1 MRVRFLALLAAIMPF
16 AVAPASAANLI
27 VNGDFESVTGFGSNP
42 VHSTLIGTYSNGS
55 AAEFSGRPQATG
67 WQTHGYNF
75 IMMET
80 SPGNTGADDGTRDG
94 AYTTNNPDLN
104 PIIADRDPD
113 RFSLW
118 GPDTGA
124 PNGMTTSPT
133 GGSFLAADAAFGNEP
148 IFQVINGLQ
157 VGQVYK
163 LTFWWAAAQ
172 QAGYFQDTTEAWS
185 VCFGTCN
192 FDRVDYDGLA
202 TYHNDPGDEI
212 YTTATVMTPE
222 KGFIP
227 WQMETM
233 YFTATSTSQTL
244 SLLSHGTPIGQPPF
258 ALLDGLN
265 MEAVPEPTTW
275 AMMLIGFGLIGGVMR
290 SRRPYDRKGALQ
302 AL

>member
-1 MRVRFLALLAAIMPF
+1 MRIRFMALLAAIMPF
-16 AVAPASAANLI
+16 AVTPAFAANLI

-42 VHSTLIGTYSNGS
+42 AHSTLIGTFSNGT
-55 AAEFSGRPQATG
+55 AAENLTLPQATG

-75 IMMET
+75 VMMET
-80 SPGNTGADDGTRDG
+80 SPGNTGADDGTQAG
-94 AYTTNNPDLN
+94 AYTNNTPDLN
-104 PIIADRDPD
+104 PDVSQRTPD

-118 GPDTGA
+118 GPDTGVA
-124 PNGMTTSPT
+124 NGMTTSPT

-148 IFQVINGLQ
+148 IFQVINGLEA
-157 VGQVYK
+157 GTVYK

-172 QAGYFQDTTEAWS
+172 QSGFYQDTTEAWS
-185 VCFGTCN
+185 VCFGTCD
-192 FDRVDYDGLA
+192 FTRVDYDGLA
-202 TYHNDPGDEI
+202 HYNNAPNDEI
-212 YTTATVMTPE
+212 YTTATVTTPE
-222 KGFIP
+222 QGFIP

-265 MEAVPEPTTW
+265 MEAIPEPTTW

-290 SRRPYDRKGALQ
+290 SRRPYDHKGALQ

>member
-1 MRVRFLALLAAIMPF
+1 MRIRIMALLAAIMPF
-16 AVAPASAANLI
+16 AATPAFAANLI

-42 VHSTLIGTYSNGS
+42 AHSTLIGTYSNGT
-55 AAEFSGRPQATG
+55 AAESNTLPQATG

-75 IMMET
+75 VFMET
-80 SPGNTGADDGTRDG
+80 SPGNTGADDGPLTG
-94 AYTTNNPDLN
+94 AYTNNTPDLN
-104 PIIADRDPD
+104 PNISERDPS

-118 GPDTGA
+118 GPDNGSA
-124 PNGMTTSPT
+124 NGMTTSPT
-133 GGSFLAADAAFGNEP
+133 GGSFLGADAAFGNEP
-148 IFQVINGLQ
+148 IFQVINGLEA
-157 VGQVYK
+157 GTVYK

-172 QAGYFQDTTEAWS
+172 QAGYYQDTTEAWS
-185 VCFGTCN
+185 VCFGTCD
-192 FDRVDYDGLA
+192 FTRVDYDGLA
-202 TYHNDPGDEI
+202 TYNVGPNDEI
-212 YTTATVMTPE
+212 YTTATVTTPE

-265 MEAVPEPTTW
+265 MEAIPEPTTW

-290 SRRPYDRKGALQ
+290 GRRPDQKGLLQ